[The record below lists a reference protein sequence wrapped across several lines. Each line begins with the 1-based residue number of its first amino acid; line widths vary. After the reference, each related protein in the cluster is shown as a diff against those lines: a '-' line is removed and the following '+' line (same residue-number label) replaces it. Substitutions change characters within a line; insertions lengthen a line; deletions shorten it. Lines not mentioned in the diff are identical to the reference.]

1 MSAPNAPLTDEKAA
15 PRSNPFRSINLSTR
29 FWIALVLVAFVV
41 VLGMAGWV
49 YPTGPGEKVG
59 SLYDPP
65 GNGLLFG
72 TDNFGHD
79 VVSVLMAGT
88 RTSLIIGLVAGVVA
102 TTIGVAVGL
111 LAGFVGG
118 WLEELLMGVTNVVLA
133 IPSIIVLILI
143 SISLP
148 QSTIWSLAIVIGITS
163 WPWTARAV
171 RAQASSVA
179 TREHIDVARLSGSRL
194 PSILL
199 RDVLPYILSY
209 TVMAF
214 VLQVSGAILAEA
226 ALSMLGLGPS
236 GANSLGTQLHWALAF
251 QAVASG
257 AWWAFLPP
265 TIILTLVSFGFLL
278 LQASLD
284 EVFNPRLRRGK
295 RRQMKQAAAR
305 RAEDARALAASRA
318 GQDAPDE
325 QDPASGAVPAAGRG
339 IQEGGV
345 A

>member
-15 PRSNPFRSINLSTR
+15 PRSNPFRSVNLSAR
-29 FWIALVLVAFVV
+29 FWVALVLVVFVIA
-41 VLGMAGWV
+41 LGAAGFV
-49 YPTGPGEKVG
+49 YPTAPGAKVG

-65 GNGLLFG
+65 GGGAPLG

-79 VVSVLMAGT
+79 VLAVLMAGA
-88 RTSLIIGLVAGVVA
+88 RTSLIIGLVAGIVA
-102 TTIGVAVGL
+102 TLIGVTVGL

-118 WLEELLMGVTNVVLA
+118 WFEELLMGVTNVVLA

-194 PSILL
+194 PAILL

-209 TVMAF
+209 AVMAF

-265 TIILTLVSFGFLL
+265 TIVLTLVSFGFLL

-305 RAEDARALAASRA
+305 RAAEARALAASNRGEDA
-318 GQDAPDE
+318 G
-325 QDPASGAVPAAGRG
+325 AAGPSPRSG
-339 IQEGGV
+339 PAEEGGL